1 MLKES
6 SMICQLCK
14 ELKTRN
20 TYYLVERVKGYSC
33 GIQDNFIKVVK
44 LDNKFYINAK
54 GQGVTAEIKY
64 CPLCGSKL
72 GE

>member
-1 MLKES
+1 
-6 SMICQLCK
+6 MICQLCK

-20 TYYLVERVKGYSC
+20 SYYLVERVKSYYG

-54 GQGVTAEIKY
+54 GQGITAEIKY
-64 CPLCGSKL
+64 CPLCGNK
-72 GE
+72 

>member
-1 MLKES
+1 
-6 SMICQLCK
+6 MICQLCK

-20 TYYLVERVKGYSC
+20 SYYLVERVKGYSG

-54 GQGVTAEIKY
+54 GQGVIAEIKY

>member
-1 MLKES
+1 
-6 SMICQLCK
+6 MICQLCK

-20 TYYLVERVKGYSC
+20 SYYLVERVKGYSG

-44 LDNKFYINAK
+44 LDNKFYINSK
-54 GQGVTAEIKY
+54 GQGVTSEIKY